1 MKPEKSDQTDEGYVE
16 QRFEEPLFMKDWSD
30 DRKAEFAY
38 QILLCIPL
46 SKTVKV
52 VERLSP
58 LLRRDFTAILPYEIA
73 IQILYYL
80 DLTSLTCM
88 SRVNKR
94 WKLICEDQTLWRSLF
109 YASGW
114 SANQASIDRYLS
126 SLPTS
131 SSDESIQ
138 RTIPQK
144 TVSSIPLARTT
155 ASLYNPAA
163 LPTMPGAP
171 TTRLKPFKRSTDLF
185 FDKILRHNNNNNA
198 SSSSNNPYRS
208 TNRHIE
214 DGVGNSSV
222 ALRPTQ
228 VHPSRSQPL
237 LTRSSANTNREV
249 ISHVIVERPFINR
262 PPPRLHTKYDEAA
275 TYHYHEE
282 QDLRFINWKRLYRN
296 RRLIDHRWQDGRCK
310 MRPFPPTHH
319 INGMLLFEDVQHNSG
334 IYCLQFDNNLLVTGS
349 RDRNIKMW
357 NIKTGQLLHTLEG
370 HTGSVL
376 CLQFDHRYLISGSS
390 DSTLI
395 VWDIASGE
403 KIKTLTGHGESV
415 LNVKLLGNN
424 IVSCSKDR
432 TVRTWDLDKGISKLT
447 FRGHRAAVNAVQFEG
462 NRIVSASGD
471 RTIKIWDMNTG
482 ECLKTLDSHSRG
494 IACVEYDGRY
504 IVSGSS
510 DQSIKVWDAITGE
523 CIHTLLG
530 HTDLVRTLQLDS
542 KTKTIVSGSYDGSL
556 KIWNLEEGKVTRTL
570 NQTLHGRILNLQFDF
585 SKIVCCSN
593 LGKIVMYDFTHGM
606 DTQFLL

>member
-1 MKPEKSDQTDEGYVE
+1 LLKI
-16 QRFEEPLFMKDWSD
+16 
-30 DRKAEFAY
+30 FA
-38 QILLCIPL
+38 Q
-46 SKTVKV
+46 
-52 VERLSP
+52 
-58 LLRRDFTAILPYEIA
+58 ILPYEIA

-80 DLTSLTCM
+80 DLTSLSCM

-94 WKLICEDQTLWRSLF
+94 WKQICEDQTLWRSLF

-126 SLPTS
+126 SIPAS
-131 SSDESIQ
+131 ASDDSIPQ
-138 RTIPQK
+138 TIPQK
-144 TVSSIPLARTT
+144 TRGITT
-155 ASLYNPAA
+155 
-163 LPTMPGAP
+163 
-171 TTRLKPFKRSTDLF
+171 
-185 FDKILRHNNNNNA
+185 
-198 SSSSNNPYRS
+198 
-208 TNRHIE
+208 
-214 DGVGNSSV
+214 NSS
-222 ALRPTQ
+222 A
-228 VHPSRSQPL
+228 
-237 LTRSSANTNREV
+237 
-249 ISHVIVERPFINR
+249 I
-262 PPPRLHTKYDEAA
+262 
-275 TYHYHEE
+275 YHYHEE
-282 QDLRFINWKRLYRN
+282 SDLRFINWKRLYRN
-296 RRLIDHRWQDGRCK
+296 RRLIDHRWQDGKCK
-310 MRPFPPTHH
+310 MRPFPPTQH

-349 RDRNIKMW
+349 RDRNLKMW
-357 NIKTGQLLHTLEG
+357 NIKTGQLIHTLEG

-395 VWDIASGE
+395 IWDIVSGE
-403 KIKTLTGHGESV
+403 KVKTLNGHGESV
-415 LNVKLLGNN
+415 LNVKLLGNT

-432 TVRTWDLDKGISKLT
+432 TVRTWDLEKGISKVT
-447 FRGHRAAVNAVQFEG
+447 FRGHRAAVNAVQFKG
-462 NRIVSASGD
+462 DRIVSASGD

-494 IACVEYDGRY
+494 IACVEYDGQY

-530 HTDLVRTLQLDS
+530 HTDLVRTLQLNS
-542 KTKTIVSGSYDGSL
+542 KAKTIVSGSYDGSL